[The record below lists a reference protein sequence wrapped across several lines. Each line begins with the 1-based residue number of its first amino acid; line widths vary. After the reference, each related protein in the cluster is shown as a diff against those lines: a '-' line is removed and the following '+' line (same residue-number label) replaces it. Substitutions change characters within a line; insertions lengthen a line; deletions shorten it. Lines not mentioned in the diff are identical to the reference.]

1 MTLEEVTIAEVLA
14 EAGYRTGMV
23 GKWHLGVGEAGEFL
37 PTRQGF
43 SQYYGV
49 PYSHDMCPFLTSCYP
64 EVVRTL
70 IIGTQETHNFISEAE
85 CDAASPHPL
94 TSGCPL
100 FEDEAI
106 VEQPVQLTS
115 LSQRMGARAQAFIR
129 ESVGDTEPFFLY
141 YSFNHVHF
149 PQFSGPEFRN
159 SSLGGSY
166 GDSVAELDSVVGDIM
181 ATLEETG

>member
-1 MTLEEVTIAEVLA
+1 MLR
-14 EAGYRTGMV
+14 G
-23 GKWHLGVGEAGEFL
+23 
-37 PTRQGF
+37 PNN
-43 SQYYGV
+43 S
-49 PYSHDMCPFLTSCYP
+49 SC
-64 EVVRTL
+64 L
-70 IIGTQETHNFISEAE
+70 EAE

-106 VEQPVQLTS
+106 VEQPVRLTS

-129 ESVGDTEPFFLY
+129 ESVQAREPFFLY

-149 PQFSGPEFRN
+149 PQFSGPEYRN
-159 SSLGGSY
+159 SSAGGSY
-166 GDSVAELDSVVGDIM
+166 GDSVAELDSVIGDIM

>member
-1 MTLEEVTIAEVLA
+1 MYPGVLLTASSLGLPLTEVTLAEILT

-23 GKWHLGVGEAGEFL
+23 GKWHLGVGEAGEYL
-37 PTRQGF
+37 PTGQGF
-43 SQYYGV
+43 SEYYGV
-49 PYSHDMCPFLTSCYP
+49 PYSHDLCPFLTPCYP
-64 EVVRTL
+64 D
-70 IIGTQETHNFISEAE
+70 QD

-100 FEDEAI
+100 YEDEAI
-106 VEQPVQLTS
+106 VEQPVRLTS
-115 LSQRMGARAQAFIR
+115 LSRRMGARAQAFIR
-129 ESVGDTEPFFLY
+129 ESVRDSEPFFLY

-166 GDSVAELDSVVGDIM
+166 GDSVAELDSVIGDIM
-181 ATLEETG
+181 ATLEQTG